1 MTRSQ
6 DLQIHLNEIST
17 KLENYLTPWDIIDG
31 KIILDGISTEL
42 HDFIVISKNMIMS
55 NHVSSNYFLIDFQFE
70 YNNELKFLV
79 IKINHDFITSLQQQH
94 CIFISDGIHKF
105 KIKIIPN
112 LVETLL
118 IDWLN
123 YSGN

>member
-6 DLQIHLNEIST
+6 DLQIHLNRMSAD
-17 KLENYLTPWDIIDG
+17 LENYLTTWKVVND
-31 KIILDGISTEL
+31 KIIIQDISVDL
-42 HDFIVISKNMIMS
+42 NNFISLSKNMVMT
-55 NHVSSNYFLIDFQFE
+55 NHSSSTYFLVDFQFE
-70 YNNELKFLV
+70 YNNTLKFLV
-79 IKINHDFITSLQQQH
+79 IKINQDFITSLEKQH
-94 CIFISDGIHKF
+94 CFFISDGTHEF
-105 KIKIIPN
+105 KIKIISN

>member
-6 DLQIHLNEIST
+6 DLQIHLNRMSAD
-17 KLENYLTPWDIIDG
+17 LEHYLTPWKVVND
-31 KIILDGISTEL
+31 KIIIQDISADL
-42 HDFIVISKNMIMS
+42 NNFISLSKNMVMT
-55 NHVSSNYFLIDFQFE
+55 NHSSSLYFLVDFQFE
-70 YNNELKFLV
+70 YDDKLKFLV
-79 IKINHDFITSLQQQH
+79 VKINQDFITSLQKQL
-94 CIFISDGIHKF
+94 CFFISDGTHEF

>member
-6 DLQIHLNEIST
+6 DLQIHLNRMSAD
-17 KLENYLTPWDIIDG
+17 LENYLTPWKVVNDKIMVQDISAD
-31 KIILDGISTEL
+31 LNNFISL
-42 HDFIVISKNMIMS
+42 SKNMVMT
-55 NHVSSNYFLIDFQFE
+55 NHSSSLYFLVDFQFE
-70 YNNELKFLV
+70 YDDKLKFLV
-79 IKINHDFITSLQQQH
+79 VKINQDFITSLQKQL
-94 CIFISDGIHKF
+94 CFFISDGTHEF

>member
-6 DLQIHLNEIST
+6 DLQIHLNRMSAD
-17 KLENYLTPWDIIDG
+17 LENYLTPWKVVND
-31 KIILDGISTEL
+31 KIIIQDISADL
-42 HDFIVISKNMIMS
+42 NNFISLSKNMVMT
-55 NHVSSNYFLIDFQFE
+55 NHSSSLYFLVDFQFE
-70 YNNELKFLV
+70 YTEKLKFLV
-79 IKINHDFITSLQQQH
+79 VKINQDFITSLQKQL
-94 CIFISDGIHKF
+94 CFFISDGTHEF

>member
-6 DLQIHLNEIST
+6 DLQIHLNRMSAD
-17 KLENYLTPWDIIDG
+17 LENYLTPWKVVNDKIMVQDISAD
-31 KIILDGISTEL
+31 LNNFISL
-42 HDFIVISKNMIMS
+42 SKNMVMT
-55 NHVSSNYFLIDFQFE
+55 NHSSSLYFLVDFQFE
-70 YNNELKFLV
+70 YDDKLKFLV
-79 IKINHDFITSLQQQH
+79 VKINQDFITSLQKQL
-94 CIFISDGIHKF
+94 CFFISDGTHEF

-112 LVETLL
+112 LIETLL

>member
-6 DLQIHLNEIST
+6 DLQIHLNRMSAD
-17 KLENYLTPWDIIDG
+17 LENYLTPWKVVND
-31 KIILDGISTEL
+31 KIIIQDISADL
-42 HDFIVISKNMIMS
+42 NNFICLSKNMVMT
-55 NHVSSNYFLIDFQFE
+55 NHSSSLYFLVDFQFE
-70 YNNELKFLV
+70 YDDKLKFLV
-79 IKINHDFITSLQQQH
+79 VKINQDFITSLQKQL
-94 CIFISDGIHKF
+94 CFFISDGTHEF

>member
-6 DLQIHLNEIST
+6 DLQIHLNRMSAD
-17 KLENYLTPWDIIDG
+17 LENYLTPWKVVND
-31 KIILDGISTEL
+31 KIIIQDISADL
-42 HDFIVISKNMIMS
+42 NNFISLSKNMVMT
-55 NHVSSNYFLIDFQFE
+55 NHSSSLYFLVDFQFE
-70 YNNELKFLV
+70 YDDKLKFLV
-79 IKINHDFITSLQQQH
+79 VKINQDFITSLQKQL
-94 CIFISDGIHKF
+94 CFFISDGTHEF

-123 YSGN
+123 YFGN

>member
-6 DLQIHLNEIST
+6 DLQIHLNRMSAD
-17 KLENYLTPWDIIDG
+17 LENYLTPWKVVND
-31 KIILDGISTEL
+31 KIIIQDISVDL
-42 HDFIVISKNMIMS
+42 NNFISLSKNMVMT
-55 NHVSSNYFLIDFQFE
+55 NHSSSLYFLVDFQFE
-70 YNNELKFLV
+70 YDDKLKFLV
-79 IKINHDFITSLQQQH
+79 VKINQDFITSLQKQL
-94 CIFISDGIHKF
+94 CFFISDGTHEF